1 MLQPTLQMGATAV
14 IMDRGFDPE
23 EFLDTIA
30 RNHVSLTMVVPTQ
43 LVMLINSPGILKY
56 KIPTLKKMWYGSS
69 AISPEVLEAAMD
81 LFRINFYQWFGQSE
95 AGIVGRLRPE
105 DHEDHSQFTARE
117 NFNADIRIVDEQGN
131 DTPVGEVGEIISAQK
146 YLGMIGYHNM
156 EEETR
161 KVIRNGWVHTEDL
174 ARVEKEGFFTI
185 VDRKRDM
192 INSGGENIYSKELE
206 DVIMR
211 IPAVKEVAVFGIPD
225 DIWGEAVCAMIVKKD
240 NCEIEADEVI
250 EFCASNLAGYK
261 KPKKVEFIAELPK
274 NPSGKIIKN
283 PLREA
288 FWKDRKKRV

>member
-1 MLQPTLQMGATAV
+1 
-14 IMDRGFDPE
+14 
-23 EFLDTIA
+23 
-30 RNHVSLTMVVPTQ
+30 
-43 LVMLINSPGILKY
+43 
-56 KIPTLKKMWYGSS
+56 MWYGSS